1 MKLFLGIILSLSSM
15 LFGAA
20 QAQGIERTYKQSK
33 GADVTLIRQGDRD
46 VRTDGQVDLLNQWG
60 NRISRSSPAS
70 VQFFPHNGQ
79 LPEGP
84 FQVGQKWEHTYE
96 VKEGTAAPYKRTRS
110 CEVKQQGAVTVGTFT
125 YDQSWQVLCTNQR
138 QFRDL
143 PMHEV
148 AWYTPERII
157 ISYKESW
164 GGTSPGSFTSEL
176 VAPPQVSSR

>member
-1 MKLFLGIILSLSSM
+1 MKFFIGLIVGIFSLCLGT
-15 LFGAA
+15 A
-20 QAQGIERTYKQSK
+20 QAQGIERMYKQSK
-33 GADVTLIRQGDRD
+33 GDVVTLTRQGDRD
-46 VRTDGQVDLLNQWG
+46 VRADGQIDLLNEWG

-70 VQFFPHNGQ
+70 VQYIPHNGQ
-79 LPEGP
+79 LPEAP
-84 FQVGQKWEHTYE
+84 FQVGQKWQHAYE
-96 VKEGTAAPYKRTRS
+96 VKEGAAAPYKRTRN

-125 YDQSWQVLCTNQR
+125 YDQSWQVVCTNQR

-148 AWYTPERII
+148 AWYTGDRII
-157 ISYKESW
+157 ISYTESW